1 MSKLK
6 ALSFL
11 GLGPSGGYQ
20 ETTYLKHDGSMSWK
34 THLFQEAVIQLYKPK
49 ELVIFAT
56 SEVLKDEKG
65 YLEYLKGKFKV
76 DIKPIPDGRS
86 TDELW
91 QIFDVYKNVVDEG
104 DEIILDI
111 THAFRSLPL
120 LVFTAAA
127 YLRQVK
133 DVELEHIIYGAFE
146 ARDPDKNETPIFDLT
161 LFVELLNWTNAVN
174 VFQLT
179 GDARQIAAL
188 DIHSDIRDALKKLSE
203 ISIYK
208 SDY

>member
-1 MSKLK
+1 
-6 ALSFL
+6 
-11 GLGPSGGYQ
+11 
-20 ETTYLKHDGSMSWK
+20 MSWK

-111 THAFRSLPL
+111 THAFRFASTTC
-120 LVFTAAA
+120 F
-127 YLRQVK
+127 
-133 DVELEHIIYGAFE
+133 YGC
-146 ARDPDKNETPIFDLT
+146 RIF
-161 LFVELLNWTNAVN
+161 A
-174 VFQLT
+174 
-179 GDARQIAAL
+179 
-188 DIHSDIRDALKKLSE
+188 SS
-203 ISIYK
+203 
-208 SDY
+208 